1 MLINKKMTIMREYKV
16 DTKIQ
21 KFWRGEKLEI
31 EKCMLQLKNFSQHGG
46 LTGSYRLVHLLV
58 KQSFQDAQQ

>member
-16 DTKIQ
+16 VTKIQ

-31 EKCMLQLKNFSQHGG
+31 KKCMPQLQNFSQHGG
-46 LTGSYRLVHLLV
+46 LTGSYRLVHVLL
-58 KQSFQDAQQ
+58 KQSLQDALQ